1 MPNGLPYI
9 FIFDWDGTI
18 AGKVDFQSHQ
28 YSLHNTMKK
37 HGFKPLKQH
46 PIPPAFYP
54 NAKLIRPGFASFVK
68 AMKKIYPDAQ
78 FFIYTASEK
87 QWANQEIAW
96 TEKTH
101 DIKFNRPLFTREDC
115 TVDAVGNNRKSIA
128 RVFPRIMKS
137 ISKEYPLTGAQRQ
150 HVLEHNLLVID
161 NNAVYTDRT
170 DKLLLCPD
178 YNYAVFENLLHG
190 IPLDARKHPII
201 QQQLLTLINN
211 GYLCTMP
218 NDADD
223 GMRSLAKQYH
233 WLATK
238 CKALSDINGS
248 YEHDD
253 FWKFL
258 KQAITQ
264 NQIKVFSPSIIRQL
278 QDAAWKNAK
287 AKKSQ
292 LNH

>member
-1 MPNGLPYI
+1 MHGRLPYI
-9 FIFDWDGTI
+9 FILDWDGTI

-28 YSLHNTMKK
+28 YSLHNTLKK

-54 NAKLIRPGFASFVK
+54 NAKLIRPGFTSFMK
-68 AMKKIYPDAQ
+68 AIKKVYPDAQ

-87 QWANQEIAW
+87 HWAHQEIVW

-101 DIKFNRPLFTREDC
+101 DIHFNRPIFTREDC
-115 TVDAVGNNRKSIA
+115 SVDAVGNNRKSIA
-128 RVFPRIMKS
+128 RIFPRVMKS
-137 ISKEYPLTGAQRQ
+137 ISKEYPLTSAQREQ
-150 HVLEHNLLVID
+150 VLNTQLLIID
-161 NNAVYTDRT
+161 NNAVYTDRM
-170 DKLLLCPD
+170 DRLLLCPD

-190 IPLDARKHPII
+190 IPLEARKHPII
-201 QQQLLTLINN
+201 QQHLLSLINN
-211 GYLCTMP
+211 GYLCVMP
-218 NDADD
+218 NDTDD
-223 GMRSLAKQYH
+223 GMKSLAKQYQ
-233 WLATK
+233 WLAVK
-238 CKALSDINGS
+238 CKAIIDINTS

-258 KQAITQ
+258 KQTITQ
-264 NQIKVFSPSIIRQL
+264 NQIKLFSPSIIRQL

-292 LNH
+292 SNH

>member
-1 MPNGLPYI
+1 MHGLPYI

-18 AGKVDFQSHQ
+18 AGRVDFQSNQ
-28 YSLHNTMKK
+28 YSLHNTLKK
-37 HGFKPLKQH
+37 HGFKPVKQH

-54 NAKLIRPGFASFVK
+54 NAKLIRPGFAAFVK
-68 AMKKIYPDAQ
+68 TMKKVYPDAV

-87 QWANQEIAW
+87 QWANQEIMW

-101 DIKFNRPLFTREDC
+101 DLHFNRPLFTREDC
-115 TVDAVGNNRKSIA
+115 SVDAVGNNRKSIA

-137 ISKEYPLTGAQRQ
+137 ISKEYPLTSAQRQ
-150 HVLEHNLLVID
+150 HVLEHQLIVID

-190 IPLDARKHPII
+190 IPTDARKHPVI

-211 GYLCTMP
+211 GYLCFMP
-218 NDADD
+218 NDVED
-223 GMRSLAKQYH
+223 GMRALSKQYQ
-233 WLATK
+233 WLAAK
-238 CKALSDINGS
+238 CKTISDINAS

-258 KQAITQ
+258 KQAIAQ
-264 NQIKVFSPSIIRQL
+264 NQIKVFSPSVIRQL

-287 AKKSQ
+287 AKKLQST
-292 LNH
+292 H

>member
-68 AMKKIYPDAQ
+68 AIKKIYPDAQ

-190 IPLDARKHPII
+190 IPLDARKHPIV

>member
-1 MPNGLPYI
+1 MPHGLPYI
-9 FIFDWDGTI
+9 FVLDWDGTI

-28 YSLHNTMKK
+28 YSIHNTLKK

-54 NAKLIRPGFASFVK
+54 NAKLIRPGFASFIK
-68 AMKKIYPDAQ
+68 AMKKVYPDAQ

-87 QWANQEIAW
+87 QWAHQEIMW
-96 TEKTH
+96 VEKTH
-101 DIKFNRPLFTREDC
+101 DIRFNRPIFTREDC
-115 TVDAVGNNRKSIA
+115 SVDAVGNNRKSVA

-137 ISKEYPLTGAQRQ
+137 LSKEYPLTAAQRQ
-150 HVLEHNLLVID
+150 HVLEHQLILID
-161 NNAVYTDRT
+161 NNAVYTDRM

-178 YNYAVFENLLHG
+178 YNYCVFENLLHG
-190 IPLDARKHPII
+190 IPPDARKHPVI
-201 QQQLLTLINN
+201 QQHLLTLINN
-211 GYLCTMP
+211 GYLCSMP

-223 GMRSLAKQYH
+223 GMRALAKQYQ
-233 WLATK
+233 WLAAK
-238 CKALSDINGS
+238 CKTLSDINVT
-248 YEHDD
+248 YENDD

-258 KQAITQ
+258 KQAIIQ

>member
-1 MPNGLPYI
+1 MHGRLPYI
-9 FIFDWDGTI
+9 FILDWDGTI

-28 YSLHNTMKK
+28 YSLHNTLKK

-54 NAKLIRPGFASFVK
+54 NAKLIRPGFTSFMK
-68 AMKKIYPDAQ
+68 AIKKLYPDAQ

-87 QWANQEIAW
+87 HWAHQEIIW

-101 DIKFNRPLFTREDC
+101 DIHFNRPIFTREDC
-115 TVDAVGNNRKSIA
+115 SVDAVGNNRKSIA
-128 RVFPRIMKS
+128 RIFPRVMKS
-137 ISKEYPLTGAQRQ
+137 ISKEYPLTPAQREQ
-150 HVLEHNLLVID
+150 VLNTQLLIID
-161 NNAVYTDRT
+161 NNAVYTDRM
-170 DKLLLCPD
+170 DRLLLCPD

-190 IPLDARKHPII
+190 IPLEARKHPVI
-201 QQQLLTLINN
+201 QQHLLSLINN
-211 GYLCTMP
+211 GYLCVMP
-218 NDADD
+218 NDTDD
-223 GMRSLAKQYH
+223 GMKSLAKQYQ
-233 WLATK
+233 WLAVK
-238 CKALSDINGS
+238 CKAIIDINTS

-258 KQAITQ
+258 KQTITQ
-264 NQIKVFSPSIIRQL
+264 NQIKLFSPSIIRQL

-292 LNH
+292 SNH